1 MTALISRLSE
11 RLERLRLLLASSRG
25 LLLLAM
31 LGLIS
36 GVLVGV
42 VIVLFRL
49 LIEVTQSGILP
60 GGNPENYESL
70 SWQVRILLSSAGG
83 LILGLLFYFASAPV
97 PRVGV
102 IHVLERLAYHE
113 GHLPFKN
120 MVLQFFGGAIAIIS
134 GHSVGREGPSVHLGA
149 ATASLLGQKLRMPNN
164 SIRVLVACGAAAA
177 IAASFNTPLAG
188 VIFSMEVILME
199 YTITGFTPVI
209 LAAVSATAVN
219 WIVFGKYPAFIVP
232 ALELNS
238 HWELPLIVI
247 MGIVIGAIAAMFI
260 AVLKWL
266 SIRVKNIPVWLKL
279 PLAGLAVGLC
289 SLLAPE
295 IMGIGYDTVNSV
307 LLGELAIQVL
317 LLVLAIKFI
326 ATIISIGMGLPA
338 GLISPALFIGAVAGS
353 LFGLLFALLPVDISQ
368 PGLYAMLGMGA
379 MMGATLQAP
388 LAALVALLE
397 LTANQNII
405 FPGMLAI
412 VSANLTTR
420 ELFGHDSVYISQMRG
435 IGLDYRH
442 DPVAQSLRRLAV
454 TSVMNSSFALVQT
467 QLIRQQAEAVIA
479 EHPGWLIVK
488 CEEEKL
494 LMPAADLAR
503 YLEETHVVD
512 SSNPEENNDQKIDL
526 LELPSKRRQLAPISS
541 QATLQQALKIL
552 EESDAEALYVIK
564 QLGISADKI
573 FGIVTRQ
580 MVEEEY
586 RYRA

>member
-1 MTALISRLSE
+1 MTAFISRLSE

-49 LIEVTQSGILP
+49 LIEVTQSGFLP
-60 GGNPENYESL
+60 AGNPEDYESL

-83 LILGLLFYFASAPV
+83 LILGLLFYFASATA

-120 MVLQFFGGAIAIIS
+120 MLLQFFGGAIAIIS
-134 GHSVGREGPSVHLGA
+134 GHSVGREGPSIHLGA

-260 AVLKWL
+260 AALKWL

-307 LLGELAIQVL
+307 LMGELAIKVL

-338 GLISPALFIGAVAGS
+338 GLIGPTLFIGAVAGS

-467 QLIRQQAEAVIA
+467 QLTRQQAETVMA
-479 EHPGWLIVK
+479 EHPGWLIIK
-488 CEEEKL
+488 CEEEMM

-503 YLEETHVVD
+503 YLEETHAD
-512 SSNPEENNDQKIDL
+512 SSNSEENNDQKIDL
-526 LELPSKRRQLAPISS
+526 LELPSKRKQLAPISS
-541 QATLQQALKIL
+541 QATLQKALKIL

-564 QLGISADKI
+564 PLGISADKI

-586 RYRA
+586 RYRT

>member
-1 MTALISRLSE
+1 
-11 RLERLRLLLASSRG
+11 
-25 LLLLAM
+25 M
-31 LGLIS
+31 L
-36 GVLVGV
+36 
-42 VIVLFRL
+42 
-49 LIEVTQSGILP
+49 
-60 GGNPENYESL
+60 
-70 SWQVRILLSSAGG
+70 
-83 LILGLLFYFASAPV
+83 
-97 PRVGV
+97 
-102 IHVLERLAYHE
+102 
-113 GHLPFKN
+113 
-120 MVLQFFGGAIAIIS
+120 LQFFGGAIAIIS

-219 WIVFGKYPAFIVP
+219 WSVFGKYPAFIVP

-238 HWELPLIVI
+238 YWELPLIVI
-247 MGIVIGAIAAMFI
+247 MGIIIGVIAAMFI
-260 AVLKWL
+260 AALKWL
-266 SIRVKNIPVWLKL
+266 SIRVKNIPLWLKL
-279 PLAGLAVGLC
+279 PFAGLAVGFC

-295 IMGIGYDTVNSV
+295 IMGIGYDTVSSV
-307 LLGELAIQVL
+307 LLGDLAIKVL
-317 LLVLAIKFI
+317 LLVLTVKFI

-338 GLISPALFIGAVAGS
+338 GLIGPTLFIGAVAGS
-353 LFGLLFALLPVDISQ
+353 LFGLLFALLPVNISQ

-454 TSVMNSSFALVQT
+454 TSVMNNKFAIVQPSLT
-467 QLIRQQAEAVIA
+467 RQQAETIMSDL
-479 EHPGWLIVK
+479 PTWLIINRD
-488 CEEEKL
+488 EGKL
-494 LMPAADLAR
+494 LMPVTDLTH
-503 YLEETHVVD
+503 YLEQTHAE
-512 SSNPEENNDQKIDL
+512 SSNSEENIDQKIDL
-526 LELPSKRRQLAPISS
+526 LELPSKRKQLAPISS
-541 QATLQQALKIL
+541 QATLQQVLKIL

-564 QLGISADKI
+564 PIGSSADKI

-580 MVEEEY
+580 IVEEEY
-586 RYRA
+586 RYKV

>member
-1 MTALISRLSE
+1 MSRLSE

-25 LLLLAM
+25 LILLAM

-36 GVLVGV
+36 GMLVGG
-42 VIVLFRL
+42 VIILFRV
-49 LIEVTQSGILP
+49 LIEVVQSGILP
-60 GGNPENYESL
+60 AGNPEDYESL
-70 SWQVRILLSSAGG
+70 SWQVRILLSSGGG
-83 LILGLLFYFASAPV
+83 LVLGLLFHFASPTV

-102 IHVLERLAYHE
+102 VHVLERLVYHE

-120 MVLQFFGGAIAIIS
+120 MLLQFFGGAISIIS

-164 SIRVLVACGAAAA
+164 SIRVLVASGAAAA

-199 YTITGFTPVI
+199 YTIAGFTPVI
-209 LAAVSATAVN
+209 LAAVSATVVN
-219 WIVFGKYPAFIVP
+219 WIVFGKTPAFTVP
-232 ALELNS
+232 ALELAS
-238 HWELPLIVI
+238 YWELPLIVL
-247 MGIVIGAIAAMFI
+247 MGIVIGVIAAMFI
-260 AVLKWL
+260 AALKWL
-266 SIRVKNIPVWLKL
+266 SIRVKNTPPWLMM
-279 PLAGLAVGLC
+279 PSAGLAVGLC
-289 SLLAPE
+289 SFVAPE

-307 LLGELAIQVL
+307 LLGELAIKVL
-317 LLVLAIKFI
+317 LLVLLFKFI
-326 ATIISIGMGLPA
+326 ATVISIGMGLPA
-338 GLISPALFIGAVAGS
+338 GLIGPTLFIGAVAGS
-353 LFGLLFALLPVDISQ
+353 LFGLLFALLPGNISQ

-412 VSANLTTR
+412 VSANLATR
-420 ELFGHDSVYISQMRG
+420 EWFGHDSVYITQMRG
-435 IGLDYRH
+435 IGLDYRD

-454 TSVMNSSFALVQT
+454 TSVMNSKFAIVQSLLT
-467 QLIRQQAEAVIA
+467 RQQAEALMSDLPI
-479 EHPGWLIVK
+479 WLIIKRDEARV
-488 CEEEKL
+488 
-494 LMPAADLAR
+494 LMPVTDLAH
-503 YLEETHVVD
+503 YLEETRAD
-512 SSNPEENNDQKIDL
+512 SSNSEESIDQEIDL

-564 QLGISADKI
+564 PLGSSADKI

-586 RYRA
+586 RYRGQ